1 MLLFRGIFI
10 LKQKNI
16 YYHYKIKSQDGQL
29 ILKLPI
35 TIIKM
40 KKISLLFIA
49 ISLFSCK
56 GDKKPATGPQ
66 MFLETVDVDSTNIKQ
81 LMAIESFIV
90 QNPNS
95 EEGYYQRAKYR
106 LENNELEGAF
116 LDINKAMKI
125 APKNP
130 DINLT
135 KGLIYINKGEL
146 DKGIPFLE
154 RTLDL
159 DSLHTEG
166 NLELAYYYL
175 AAKNYELSFTL
186 INRVIQKDRFLA
198 KPYYL
203 KGLWYEQKGNDALA
217 ISSYQTAVERNPG
230 YYEAYLALGTI
241 HDRLNNPL
249 AIQYFNSAI
258 AVWPNSIEAW
268 RAKGMS
274 FYDHQDFEEA
284 IVCFDTILSFDSAFE
299 VSYFDIGRTLID
311 LCYVENPKA
320 KNDSLLTE
328 AIINFDKAL
337 AINSNYVPARYNRAL
352 CLEEQGKVDLAA
364 IEYKAILSSE
374 PNYEPAIKALNRL
387 GR

>member
-1 MLLFRGIFI
+1 
-10 LKQKNI
+10 
-16 YYHYKIKSQDGQL
+16 
-29 ILKLPI
+29 
-35 TIIKM
+35 M
-40 KKISLLFIA
+40 KKISLLFI
-49 ISLFSCK
+49 IIGFVSCK
-56 GDKKPATGPQ
+56 GDKKPVTEPQ
-66 MFLETVDVDSTNIKQ
+66 TYVETVEIDSTNIKK
-81 LMAIESFIV
+81 LMGIENLIV

-95 EEGYYQRAKYR
+95 EQGYYQRAKYR

-116 LDINKAMKI
+116 MDINKAMKI

-154 RTLDL
+154 RTIEL
-159 DSLHTEG
+159 DSLHTDG

-175 AAKNYELSFTL
+175 AAKNYDQSFSL
-186 INRVIQKDRFLA
+186 INKIIKKDKFLA

-203 KGLWYEQKGNDALA
+203 KGLWYEQKGNDKLA

-230 YYEAYLALGTI
+230 YYEGYLALGAI
-241 HDRLNNPL
+241 HDRLNDPL

-274 FYDHQDFEEA
+274 YYEHNDFEEA
-284 IVCFDTILSFDSAFE
+284 IVCFDTILSFDSTFE

-311 LCYVENPKA
+311 LCYDDNPKA

-328 AIINFDKAL
+328 AIESFDKAL
-337 AINSNYVPARYNRAL
+337 AININYVPAKYNRAL
-352 CLEEQGKVDLAA
+352 CLEEQGKVDLAVA
-364 IEYKAILSSE
+364 EYKSILKLE
-374 PNYEPAIKALNRL
+374 VNYEPAIKALNRL